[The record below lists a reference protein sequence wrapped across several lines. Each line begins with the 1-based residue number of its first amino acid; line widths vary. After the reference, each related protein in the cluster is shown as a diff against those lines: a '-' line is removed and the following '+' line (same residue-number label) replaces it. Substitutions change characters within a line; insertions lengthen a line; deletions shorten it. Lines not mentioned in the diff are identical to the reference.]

1 MIKCLVEDYS
11 KKQVIL
17 TELDKEIALLKLQG
31 MNVNIDVLSEEQEKY
46 LNSWDIG
53 T

>member
-1 MIKCLVEDYS
+1 MHALP
-11 KKQVIL
+11 